1 MAASSTVKS
10 ARKSLI
16 WLLVIIFGLAG
27 LIGFGSTTDENASF
41 TPKLALDLQGG
52 TQVILSP
59 LLLDGQAVTTE
70 QLDQAVSIIRQR
82 VDASGVSE
90 SQVTTQGDTNIIVSI
105 PGIPDENTL
114 ALIKASA
121 KLEFRAVLVASAGT
135 PIAEVD
141 GAETSDPDATAS
153 PDPDATASPD
163 PEESP
168 AAEAPSAAPTDASD
182 LNWITPEIQKEF
194 DDLDC
199 ASVFREP
206 GQIDDPA
213 VPLVTCDVNGLSK
226 FILGP
231 VEVDGANISD
241 ASNGTITS
249 STGASTNTWAV
260 NLEFDEVG
268 TEGFSTVTQRLF
280 PLEQPRNQFAIT
292 LDGFVITAPTTQA
305 VITNGS
311 AQITGNFDRDSSKV
325 LADQLKY
332 GSLPIGFEVQS
343 QENISATLGQDQL
356 TSGLLAGLIGL
367 ILVVIYSAFQY
378 RGLAIVTIGS
388 LLVAAVLVY
397 LLIAFLSWRQ
407 GYRLSMAGVA
417 GLIVAI
423 GITVDS
429 FIVYFERVRDEIRE
443 GRNLEVAVDNAWKRS
458 IRTILASDAVSFT
471 AAATLFLLTVGNV
484 RGFAFTLG
492 LTTIVDLIVVLLF
505 THPLLRLLA
514 RTKFFSSGHPWSGF
528 DSKALKASGYVGR
541 GQFRVA
547 PTLSQGKAL
556 KVSKEAATRQT
567 IAERKAQAALEEADK
582 SGGN

>member
-52 TQVILSP
+52 TQIILSP

-121 KLEFRAVLVASAGT
+121 KLEFRPVLVTSAGT
-135 PIAEVD
+135 PTAQVD
-141 GAETSDPDATAS
+141 GAEPSDPDAT
-153 PDPDATASPD
+153 
-163 PEESP
+163 ESP
-168 AAEAPSAAPTDASD
+168 APEETPAAEQPSVSPTDGSD
-182 LNWITPEIQKEF
+182 LNWITPDIQKEF

-199 ASVFREP
+199 ASAFREP
-206 GQIDDPA
+206 GQIDDPS
-213 VPLVTCDVNGLSK
+213 VPLVTCDVDGFSK

-311 AQITGNFDRDSSKV
+311 AQITGSFDRDSSKV

-356 TSGLLAGLIGL
+356 TSGLLAGLIGM

-378 RGLAIVTIGS
+378 RGLAVVTVGS

-443 GRNLEVAVDNAWKRS
+443 GRNLEVAVENAWKRS

>member
-1 MAASSTVKS
+1 MAASNTVKS

-52 TQVILSP
+52 TQIILSP

-90 SQVTTQGDTNIIVSI
+90 SQVITQGDTNIIVSI

-121 KLEFRAVLVASAGT
+121 KLEFRPVLVTSAGT
-135 PIAEVD
+135 PTAAVD
-141 GAETSDPDATAS
+141 GSVASDPDATETPA
-153 PDPDATASPD
+153 
-163 PEESP
+163 PEETP
-168 AAEAPSAAPTDASD
+168 VAEAPAAVPTDGSD
-182 LNWITPEIQKEF
+182 LNWITPEIQREF

-206 GQIDDPA
+206 GQIDDPT

-241 ASNGTITS
+241 ASNGTVTS

-268 TEGFSTVTQRLF
+268 TVGFSTVTQRLF
-280 PLEQPRNQFAIT
+280 PLELPRNQFAIT

-311 AQITGNFDRDSSKV
+311 AQITGSFDRDSSKV

-378 RGLAIVTIGS
+378 RGLAIVTVGS

-443 GRNLEVAVDNAWKRS
+443 GRNLEVAVENAWKRS

-567 IAERKAQAALEEADK
+567 IAERKAQAALEEVDK

>member
-10 ARKSLI
+10 ARKSLA
-16 WLLVIIFGLAG
+16 WLFVILAGFTG
-27 LIGFGSTTDENASF
+27 LIGFGSLTDENASF

-52 TQVILSP
+52 TQVILAP

-70 QLDQAVSIIRQR
+70 QLDQAVAIIRQR

-90 SQVTTQGDTNIIVSI
+90 SQVITQGDTNIIVSI
-105 PGIPDENTL
+105 PGVPDENTL

-121 KLEFRAVLVASAGT
+121 KLEFRAVLVTSQGSALT
-135 PIAEVD
+135 EVD
-141 GAETSDPDATAS
+141 GTDTTGDATTAEPTPAETPTAQQ
-153 PDPDATASPD
+153 
-163 PEESP
+163 
-168 AAEAPSAAPTDASD
+168 PTPVDASD

-194 DDLDC
+194 DELDC
-199 ASVFREP
+199 STSFREP
-206 GQIDDPA
+206 GQIDDPTI
-213 VPLVTCDVNGLSK
+213 PLVTCDVSGTAK

-241 ASNGTITS
+241 ASNGTVQS

-260 NLEFDEVG
+260 NLEFDP
-268 TEGFSTVTQRLF
+268 EGSESFATVTQRLF

-305 VITNGS
+305 VISNGS
-311 AQITGNFDRDSSKV
+311 AQITGSFDRDSSKV

-367 ILVVIYSAFQY
+367 VLVVIYSAFQY
-378 RGLAIVTIGS
+378 RGLAIVTVGS
-388 LLVAAVLVY
+388 LVVAAVLVY

-443 GRNLEVAVDNAWKRS
+443 GRNLEVAVENAWKRS

-492 LTTIVDLIVVLLF
+492 LTTIVDLIVVVLF

-528 DSKALKASGYVGR
+528 DSKALKASGYMGR
-541 GQFRVA
+541 GQFRTA
-547 PTLSQGKAL
+547 TNLSPGKAG
-556 KVSKEAATRQT
+556 KVSREAATRQT
-567 IAERKAQAALEEADK
+567 IAERKAQQAAQEAEK
-582 SGGN
+582 SGGK

>member
-1 MAASSTVKS
+1 
-10 ARKSLI
+10 
-16 WLLVIIFGLAG
+16 VIIFGLAG
-27 LIGFGSTTDENASF
+27 LIGFGSTTDENANF

-121 KLEFRAVLVASAGT
+121 KLEFRPVLVTSAGT
-135 PIAEVD
+135 PTATVD
-141 GAETSDPDATAS
+141 GSETSAPEAT
-153 PDPDATASPD
+153 
-163 PEESP
+163 ESP
-168 AAEAPSAAPTDASD
+168 APEETPAAEESSAAPTDGSD
-182 LNWITPEIQKEF
+182 LNWITPEIQKQF

-206 GQIDDPA
+206 GQIDDPT

-311 AQITGNFDRDSSKV
+311 AQITGSFDRDSSKV

-443 GRNLEVAVDNAWKRS
+443 GRNLEVAVENAWKRS

-556 KVSKEAATRQT
+556 KVSKEASTRQT

>member
-1 MAASSTVKS
+1 MAASNTVKS

-52 TQVILSP
+52 TQIILSP

-90 SQVTTQGDTNIIVSI
+90 SQVITQGDTNIIVSI

-121 KLEFRAVLVASAGT
+121 KLEFRPVLVTSAGT
-135 PIAEVD
+135 PTAAVD
-141 GAETSDPDATAS
+141 GSETSDPDATETPA
-153 PDPDATASPD
+153 
-163 PEESP
+163 PEETP
-168 AAEAPSAAPTDASD
+168 VVEAPSAVPTDGSD

-206 GQIDDPA
+206 GQIDDPT

-241 ASNGTITS
+241 ASNGTVTS

-268 TEGFSTVTQRLF
+268 TVGFSTVTQRLF
-280 PLEQPRNQFAIT
+280 PLELPRNQFAIT

-311 AQITGNFDRDSSKV
+311 AQITGSFDRDSSKV

-378 RGLAIVTIGS
+378 RGLAIVTVGS

-443 GRNLEVAVDNAWKRS
+443 GRNLEVAVENAWKRS

-567 IAERKAQAALEEADK
+567 IAERKAQAALEEVDK

>member
-1 MAASSTVKS
+1 MAASNTVKS
-10 ARKSLI
+10 ARKSLV
-16 WLLVIIFGLAG
+16 WLFVLILGLAG

-90 SQVTTQGDTNIIVSI
+90 SQVITQGDTNIIVSI

-121 KLEFRAVLVASAGT
+121 KLEFRAVLLTSAGT
-135 PIAEVD
+135 PTAEVD
-141 GAETSDPDATAS
+141 GAESTDPESTET
-153 PDPDATASPD
+153 PE

-168 AAEAPSAAPTDASD
+168 ATEEPTLEPVDASD
-182 LNWITPEIQKEF
+182 LNWITPEIKQEF
-194 DDLDC
+194 DELDC
-199 ASVFREP
+199 ASSFREP
-206 GQIDDPA
+206 GQIDDPTI
-213 VPLVTCDVNGLSK
+213 PLVTCDIDGLTK
-226 FILGP
+226 FVLGP

-241 ASNGTITS
+241 ASNGTVTS

-260 NLEFDEVG
+260 NLEFDEIG
-268 TEGFSTVTQRLF
+268 TTGFSTVTQRLF
-280 PLEQPRNQFAIT
+280 PLEMPRNQFAIT
-292 LDGFVITAPTTQA
+292 LDGYVITAPTTQA

-311 AQITGNFDRDSSKV
+311 AQITGSFDRDSSKV
-325 LADQLKY
+325 LSDQLKY

-367 ILVVIYSAFQY
+367 VLVVIYSAFQY
-378 RGLAIVTIGS
+378 RGLAIVTVGS

-443 GRNLEVAVDNAWKRS
+443 GRNLEVAVENAWKRS

-505 THPLLRLLA
+505 THPVLRLLA

-547 PTLSQGKAL
+547 TSLSQGKAL

-567 IAERKAQAALEEADK
+567 IAERKAQAALEEAEK
-582 SGGN
+582 TGGK

>member
-52 TQVILSP
+52 TQIILSP

-121 KLEFRAVLVASAGT
+121 KLEFRPVLITSAGT
-135 PIAEVD
+135 PTAEVD
-141 GAETSDPDATAS
+141 GAGTSDPDATES
-153 PDPDATASPD
+153 PAPEKTPAAEEPTASP
-163 PEESP
+163 
-168 AAEAPSAAPTDASD
+168 TDGSD

-213 VPLVTCDVNGLSK
+213 VPLVTCDVNGFTK

-241 ASNGTITS
+241 ASNGTVTS

-260 NLEFDEVG
+260 NLEFDEIG

-311 AQITGNFDRDSSKV
+311 AQITGSFDRESSKV

-378 RGLAIVTIGS
+378 RGLAIVTVGS

-443 GRNLEVAVDNAWKRS
+443 GRNLEVAVENAWKRS

-514 RTKFFSSGHPWSGF
+514 RTRFFSSGHPWSGF

>member
-27 LIGFGSTTDENASF
+27 LIGFGSTTEENASF

-52 TQVILSP
+52 TQIILSP

-90 SQVTTQGDTNIIVSI
+90 SQVITQGDTNIIVSI

-121 KLEFRAVLVASAGT
+121 KLEFRPVLITSAGT
-135 PIAEVD
+135 PTAEVD
-141 GAETSDPDATAS
+141 GAGTSDPDATES
-153 PDPDATASPD
+153 PAPEETPAAEEPTASP
-163 PEESP
+163 
-168 AAEAPSAAPTDASD
+168 TDGSD

-194 DDLDC
+194 DDIDC

-213 VPLVTCDVNGLSK
+213 VPLVTCDVNGFTK

-241 ASNGTITS
+241 ASNGTVTS

-260 NLEFDEVG
+260 NLEFDEIG

-311 AQITGNFDRDSSKV
+311 AQITGSFDRESSKV

-378 RGLAIVTIGS
+378 RGLVIVTVGS

-443 GRNLEVAVDNAWKRS
+443 GRNLEVAVENAWKRS

>member
-1 MAASSTVKS
+1 LAASNTVKS

-27 LIGFGSTTDENASF
+27 LIVFGSTTDENASF

-121 KLEFRAVLVASAGT
+121 KLEFRPVLITSAGT
-135 PIAEVD
+135 PTSSVD
-141 GAETSDPDATAS
+141 GAESEDPEATET
-153 PDPDATASPD
+153 PT

-168 AAEAPSAAPTDASD
+168 AAEEPATAPKDGSD
-182 LNWITPEIQKEF
+182 LNWITPEVQKAF

-199 ASVFREP
+199 ATSFREP
-206 GQIDDPA
+206 GQIDDPS

-241 ASNGTITS
+241 ASNGTVTS

-260 NLEFDEVG
+260 NLEFDEIG
-268 TEGFSTVTQRLF
+268 TAGFSTVTQRLF
-280 PLEQPRNQFAIT
+280 PLEQPRSQFAIT

-311 AQITGNFDRDSSKV
+311 AQITGSFDRDSSKV

-378 RGLAIVTIGS
+378 RGLAIVTVGS
-388 LLVAAVLVY
+388 LLVAGVLVY

-443 GRNLEVAVDNAWKRS
+443 GRNLEVAVENAWRRS

-505 THPLLRLLA
+505 THPLLTLLA

-528 DSKALKASGYVGR
+528 DSKSLKAAGYVGR

-547 PTLSQGKAL
+547 PSLSSGKVL

-567 IAERKAQAALEEADK
+567 IAERKAQAAIQEADK
-582 SGGN
+582 TGGN

>member
-1 MAASSTVKS
+1 
-10 ARKSLI
+10 LI
-16 WLLVIIFGLAG
+16 WLFVILFGLAG

-52 TQVILSP
+52 TQIILSP
-59 LLLDGQAVTTE
+59 LLLDGQQVTTE

-105 PGIPDENTL
+105 PGVPDENTL

-121 KLEFRAVLVASAGT
+121 KLEFRAVLVTSAGT
-135 PIAEVD
+135 PTSAVD
-141 GAETSDPDATAS
+141 ETGSEGTETEAS
-153 PDPDATASPD
+153 PTPT
-163 PEESP
+163 PEETP
-168 AAEAPSAAPTDASD
+168 APDEASADPVDASD

-194 DDLDC
+194 DELDC
-199 ASVFREP
+199 TSAFREP
-206 GQIDDPA
+206 GQIDDPT
-213 VPLVTCDVNGLSK
+213 VPLVTCDRNGFSK

-231 VEVDGANISD
+231 VEIDGANISD
-241 ASNGTITS
+241 ASNGTVQS

-260 NLEFDEVG
+260 NLDFNDVG
-268 TEGFSTVTQRLF
+268 SAAFSTVTQRLF

-311 AQITGNFDRDSSKV
+311 AQITGSFDKDTSKV

-378 RGLAIVTIGS
+378 RGLAIVTVGS

-423 GITVDS
+423 GVTVDS
-429 FIVYFERVRDEIRE
+429 FIVYFERVRD
-443 GRNLEVAVDNAWKRS
+443 
-458 IRTILASDAVSFT
+458 
-471 AAATLFLLTVGNV
+471 
-484 RGFAFTLG
+484 
-492 LTTIVDLIVVLLF
+492 
-505 THPLLRLLA
+505 
-514 RTKFFSSGHPWSGF
+514 
-528 DSKALKASGYVGR
+528 
-541 GQFRVA
+541 
-547 PTLSQGKAL
+547 
-556 KVSKEAATRQT
+556 
-567 IAERKAQAALEEADK
+567 
-582 SGGN
+582 